1 MTGHHHQ
8 NFKTFSS
15 TQQKNEIAPPY
26 LLHHHSSSP
35 SECLHVHGHASW
47 KWKWLSKLLPQ
58 TDILTNPRH
67 DRCVANLGVEE
78 SHASAAWLCT
88 GVIMSRARGERGR
101 VRGTCI
107 MHNAHFRIISLDN
120 SKQQCI
126 ATSLAFTYLMYVYI
140 EFGVTTKW
148 PNWH

>member
-67 DRCVANLGVEE
+67 DPCVANLIIEE
-78 SHASAAWLCT
+78 NHASAAWLCS
-88 GVIMSRARGERGR
+88 VHRCNYVKSKGR
-101 VRGTCI
+101 KRESPRNMYNAQCTFPYNI
-107 MHNAHFRIISLDN
+107 TWQQQATMHSYKFGIYILDVCVHRIWCND
-120 SKQQCI
+120 
-126 ATSLAFTYLMYVYI
+126 
-140 EFGVTTKW
+140 
-148 PNWH
+148 